1 MGCVLLLSYIIYLA
15 ISIMMFA
22 GAGILSTLVVP
33 KIDINS
39 YLIGIYIALGIM
51 NFLKIIASYFII
63 KDVKVD

>member
-39 YLIGIYIALGIM
+39 YLIGLLTIVLHQYMIIYHQV
-51 NFLKIIASYFII
+51 FKQS
-63 KDVKVD
+63 